1 MYAVQRL
8 LIEIF
13 CVFLLRIR
21 KCSTAAFL
29 LGNWS
34 IFERLKNMMSEV
46 ISIFSG
52 VQIEHCL
59 YKPFQCQTN
68 LLVPI
73 YTCMQQLNDYS
84 DGSDPN
90 PCIVWFS
97 VHKLINYISRLDFGD
112 FLNTTCWYIYTSFSV
127 NIMQDVCAIPITLF
141 IRWWHFSSHFQ
152 WGWSW
157 SWHASPWCV
166 RLYTNPQLDDSSFLL
181 MSHAWFTNHNPPLL

>member
-21 KCSTAAFL
+21 KGSTAAFL

-34 IFERLKNMMSEV
+34 IFERSKNIMSEV

-68 LLVPI
+68 LFVPI
-73 YTCMQQLNDYS
+73 HASSSSMIIQTVQIQSLYS
-84 DGSDPN
+84 
-90 PCIVWFS
+90 I
-97 VHKLINYISRLDFGD
+97 YD
-112 FLNTTCWYIYTSFSV
+112 FLSTS
-127 NIMQDVCAIPITLF
+127 L
-141 IRWWHFSSHFQ
+141 
-152 WGWSW
+152 
-157 SWHASPWCV
+157 
-166 RLYTNPQLDDSSFLL
+166 
-181 MSHAWFTNHNPPLL
+181 

>member
-21 KCSTAAFL
+21 KGSTAAFL

-90 PCIVWFS
+90 PCIV
-97 VHKLINYISRLDFGD
+97 
-112 FLNTTCWYIYTSFSV
+112 
-127 NIMQDVCAIPITLF
+127 
-141 IRWWHFSSHFQ
+141 
-152 WGWSW
+152 
-157 SWHASPWCV
+157 
-166 RLYTNPQLDDSSFLL
+166 
-181 MSHAWFTNHNPPLL
+181 